1 MTDKTL
7 TIRPAD
13 PTDLAGLNR
22 LAALDSASPP
32 TGEVLVA
39 EVGGE
44 LWAAVELDSGTAI
57 ADPFRPSGELVE
69 LLRRARSRRAP
80 LRAPR
85 PRAPAAA
92 RGVDSGHR
100 TEFPPR
106 RRPSGAAVC
115 VPGVGRVP
123 GTREG

>member
-39 EVGGE
+39 EVAGE
-44 LWAAVELDSGTAI
+44 LWAAVELEHSGTAI
-57 ADPFRPSGELVE
+57 ADPFSPKWPV
-69 LLRRARSRRAP
+69 
-80 LRAPR
+80 
-85 PRAPAAA
+85 
-92 RGVDSGHR
+92 V
-100 TEFPPR
+100 
-106 RRPSGAAVC
+106 
-115 VPGVGRVP
+115 
-123 GTREG
+123 